1 MPLEPDHSPLGGH
14 IPSPVRRRP
23 RGSDGIAA
31 PSNPPFATI
40 RTLVAAC
47 HIHAPDIQKSS
58 SGSLRSPDS
67 LITSWPSLLL
77 AARLARHRLCT
88 TLVIAWFCEGLQPTL
103 DFLLIFISQTPLL
116 LAGAGCRREELSCS
130 PAHLKRHPPSR
141 SYVHDFILIPS
152 HYRVCPVPTSHASL
166 VQSPESP
173 EKKKKRTLQVVV
185 VLAVACLSI
194 GSSHYSTTCDLY
206 DIAPDSPGGQ
216 DRHNVRHTTGSPQ
229 YRAVLSRRFIWL
241 REIEGHWFV
250 EE

>member
-1 MPLEPDHSPLGGH
+1 MFIQTPVILLH
-14 IPSPVRRRP
+14 IPSLVRRP
-23 RGSDGIAA
+23 RGSERHCRSFE
-31 PSNPPFATI
+31 PSFRNYSHSCRRLPHSRSCWFPPVIWNPCSGLANFSA
-40 RTLVAAC
+40 
-47 HIHAPDIQKSS
+47 DIQKSS

-130 PAHLKRHPPSR
+130 PAHLKRQPPSR

-173 EKKKKRTLQVVV
+173 EKEGKKEHSKLLSSPPLLVFSSVPRTTAQRATCTTLHLIRRVGRIDTTYGIQPGR
-185 VLAVACLSI
+185 SI
-194 GSSHYSTTCDLY
+194 PRS
-206 DIAPDSPGGQ
+206 
-216 DRHNVRHTTGSPQ
+216 VR
-229 YRAVLSRRFIWL
+229 
-241 REIEGHWFV
+241 
-250 EE
+250 